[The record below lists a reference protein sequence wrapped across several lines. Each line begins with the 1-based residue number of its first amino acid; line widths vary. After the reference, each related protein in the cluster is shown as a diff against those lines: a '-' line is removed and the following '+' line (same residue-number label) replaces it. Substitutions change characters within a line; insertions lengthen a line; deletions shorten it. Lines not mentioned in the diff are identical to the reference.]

1 MLKRV
6 LGRDGFLGPVGH
18 DFAVI
23 DAASQMNSAIREGK
37 ARCPPWIRAGKKA
50 VGGAPR
56 ERFIDFARCGD
67 SSADGQSLDLYLSPS
82 SCANFELMDSK
93 PEVNREESLENR
105 ERASADRR
113 DTFSDLQNVGNAIQV
128 EDERSRQQRCK
139 CDWDYATANGMLRA
153 HNPLCPV
160 HDLEPAVNAVQ
171 TNVELSRK

>member
-1 MLKRV
+1 
-6 LGRDGFLGPVGH
+6 
-18 DFAVI
+18 
-23 DAASQMNSAIREGK
+23 
-37 ARCPPWIRAGKKA
+37 
-50 VGGAPR
+50 
-56 ERFIDFARCGD
+56 
-67 SSADGQSLDLYLSPS
+67 
-82 SCANFELMDSK
+82 MDSK

-139 CDWDYATANGMLRA
+139 CDWDYATANGTLRA